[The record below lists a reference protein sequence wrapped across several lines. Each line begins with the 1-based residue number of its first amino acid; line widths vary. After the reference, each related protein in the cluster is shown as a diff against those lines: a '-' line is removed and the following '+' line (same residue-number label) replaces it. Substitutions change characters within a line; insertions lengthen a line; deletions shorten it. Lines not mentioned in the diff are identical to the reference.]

1 MPITCTCMGS
11 QPPSVVRWLTRALG
25 GSVLWQACSR
35 LVLPRSSGRNDGY
48 QSEFLPHNQGGE
60 GNSRKERMFLEPRE
74 SHRLCPFQALVHLR
88 AGALGSC
95 ERERS
100 GQRGMERTKGHTEG
114 PWPAELGRRCWS
126 SWQPA
131 SPGSLFVG
139 REAAFQ
145 EAGSS
150 APPESWGS
158 CIWKWSR
165 KADVNRS
172 SPLCRRSLGSRVG
185 FGQHSGFSEKRQ
197 L

>member
-131 SPGSLFVG
+131 CDSLQCPETQSSETSLLARHLCFLFPPGPVLSGL
-139 REAAFQ
+139 
-145 EAGSS
+145 
-150 APPESWGS
+150 
-158 CIWKWSR
+158 CIICLVPHL
-165 KADVNRS
+165 DY
-172 SPLCRRSLGSRVG
+172 L
-185 FGQHSGFSEKRQ
+185 
-197 L
+197 